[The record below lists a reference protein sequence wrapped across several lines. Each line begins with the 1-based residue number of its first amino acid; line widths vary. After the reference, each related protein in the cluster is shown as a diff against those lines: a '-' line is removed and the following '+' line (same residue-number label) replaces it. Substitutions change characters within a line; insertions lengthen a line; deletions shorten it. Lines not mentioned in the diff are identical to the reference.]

1 MRNSIIKFLILI
13 SALFFCYSCAN
24 TTTPPMGGIKDT
36 IPPVLLKVLPDS
48 GMVNFPVQDGRIELR
63 FDEYVVVNEPLKNI
77 YISPPLSKNPE
88 AKIRGK
94 SIYISFPDKL
104 DSAVTYTLNFGNA
117 IADNNE
123 GNLFGSYIYPF
134 STGKY
139 LDSLMTSGTIV
150 NSQSLLPVP
159 DVTIAFYKDHSDSVL
174 YKSLPDAIAKSD
186 KFGYFLVRNISPV
199 KYRVFAFTDKNNNNK
214 YEPEGEEVAFLDTL
228 FNPTLVIKDNLKE
241 LTKVSE
247 KDTLIAMS
255 RPSELNLYLFK
266 EDPEKHFIR
275 EAKRLQH
282 RMTYVKF
289 SAPNATINSVKFKG
303 IDTSSLL
310 HEFNVRRDSL
320 VIWITDTTLVVSDS
334 LDLMVN
340 YMKTDS
346 LNNLTPFTEEFKL
359 VYVRPKKE
367 SVKDIRSRQNPL
379 IKEKRHDLL
388 EFEMKADATLFE
400 SDGIRLIFPSPLS
413 KLTRDSL
420 KLEYKAPRG
429 ETGSIKYNIITDSLY
444 SRIIT
449 IMPAER
455 ILPGYEYTLR
465 AKTGTFKDIYK
476 QTNDSAFV
484 SVKLPNDDALS
495 KLTLDINGAVGY
507 YIVDLTNITRDKVFR
522 SYKIS
527 KDSKLEFPYLQKG
540 EYSIRITQDI
550 NGNGIIDTG
559 SLSARKQP
567 EKVRLYSLPDGKTI
581 ITIPESAEL
590 TQSIDLKSIFK

>member
-13 SALFFCYSCAN
+13 SALYFCYSCAN

-289 SAPNATINSVKFKG
+289 SAPNATVNSVKFKG

-495 KLTLDINGAVGY
+495 KLTLDINGAVDY

>member
-289 SAPNATINSVKFKG
+289 SAPNATVNSVKFKG

-429 ETGSIKYNIITDSLY
+429 ETGSIKFNIITDSLY

>member
-289 SAPNATINSVKFKG
+289 SAPNATVNSVKFKG